1 MSQDNVTEIVG
12 EPEHL
17 TQDEVNTLLG
27 FVQAYSPVIVGGQ
40 SINIWS
46 QLFYG
51 RNDELDDL
59 GPLTSKDLDF
69 YHNKEAERALAA
81 SLENGD
87 LKFPTGD
94 DHTPNA
100 AVVTGTLGGR
110 RVVVDF
116 MAQVKGVQDDS
127 ILHNSITFADE
138 EDPKAISITLMHPLD
153 CVRSR
158 LANINALGRRDEHS
172 LIQAEASLI
181 ILNCYIDE
189 QLGQETREASRRALC
204 TLREL
209 EFVIR
214 DMHIGK
220 CSDVEFGHRLN
231 PIDLLQTYR
240 DDKRIDSRAR
250 DRLLQPILNRL
261 DHIAEVTE
269 RRHDKKG
276 DDGTGGAG
284 AGMRSR

>member
-1 MSQDNVTEIVG
+1 MAEIVG

-17 TQDEVNTLLG
+17 TQDEVNILLG

-46 QLFYG
+46 QLFHG

-94 DHTPNA
+94 DHTPSA
-100 AVVTGTLGGR
+100 AVVIGTLGGR
-110 RVVVDF
+110 KVVIDF

-138 EDPKAISITLMHPLD
+138 EDPEAISITLMHPLD

-158 LANINALGRRDEHS
+158 LANINMLGRGDEHS

-181 ILNCYIDE
+181 ILDCYIDD
-189 QLGQETREASRRALC
+189 QLGQETREASRRALR

-220 CSDVEFGHRLN
+220 RSDVEFGHRLK
-231 PIDLLQTYR
+231 PIQLLQAYR
-240 DDKRIDSRAR
+240 DDERIDLRAR
-250 DRLLQPILNRL
+250 DGLLQPILTRL
-261 DHIAEVTE
+261 DHKADVVE
-269 RRHDKKG
+269 RRLDKKG
-276 DDGTGGAG
+276 DDRNGGLG
-284 AGMRSR
+284 IGIQPR